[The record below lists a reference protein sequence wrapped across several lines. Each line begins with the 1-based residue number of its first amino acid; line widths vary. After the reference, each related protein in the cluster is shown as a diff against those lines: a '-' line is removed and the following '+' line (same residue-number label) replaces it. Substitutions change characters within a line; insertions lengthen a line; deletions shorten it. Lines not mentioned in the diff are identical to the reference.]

1 MMRLGGPPKCP
12 QEDSGVCGTELCYTL
27 AVKACIMHDLVAASE
42 KLFRSV
48 ADVQHRKGLLFAQ
61 PECGA
66 NGGFMGSRL
75 YVGGL
80 PYATTE
86 LELRGL
92 FEPSG
97 TISSVSIVTDRDSGM
112 SRGFGFVEMETVEQA
127 QVAIG
132 RLNGTQLGGR
142 TLTINEAKERTT
154 SSGAVRRDSSRGG
167 YGGSRW

>member
-1 MMRLGGPPKCP
+1 
-12 QEDSGVCGTELCYTL
+12 
-27 AVKACIMHDLVAASE
+27 
-42 KLFRSV
+42 
-48 ADVQHRKGLLFAQ
+48 
-61 PECGA
+61 
-66 NGGFMGSRL
+66 MGSRL

-97 TISSVSIVTDRDSGM
+97 TISSISIVTDRDTGL
-112 SRGFGFVEMETVEQA
+112 SRGFGFVEMESVEQA

-142 TLTINEAKERTT
+142 TLTVNEAKERTA
-154 SSGAVRRDSSRGG
+154 SSGADRRDSARGS